1 MARWFPGERF
11 LMRQVERYVMIELLR
26 VFGGLI
32 TISTLLLVFVGVFGE
47 AKKFDLGIWQ
57 ILQIMPFV
65 VPSLMPYTIPATLLL
80 TVCVVYGRMAGDNE
94 IIAVRAA
101 GIHIMHLIWPSLF
114 LAGILSVVAL
124 FLNDQII
131 PWSFA
136 NIERI
141 ITLALEDIIYDKLRT
156 ENQINDRDHGININV
171 AGVKGRTLIRPYI
184 RYKPKGG
191 GESFIMPAREAQIEF
206 DLKNQKFY
214 LSLWG
219 MQGNLAGKNSTFY
232 LEHDRIPQNL
242 PSRSQSAGNRVLRTQ
257 ELVTKIDQQR
267 LQAVNSRQQ
276 QAVEASFA
284 LVRGD
289 FDRLQTSDLMQYQS
303 AVNSA
308 INEINN
314 LRTEYYNRFA
324 MSVSCFFFVLL
335 GSPFAI
341 LMAKKQFLT
350 CFLFCFLPI
359 LTIYYPITMLTQNMS
374 KSGAIDPIWSAW
386 LANLTLMGAGIYYI
400 RRVLVN

>member
-1 MARWFPGERF
+1 M
-11 LMRQVERYVMIELLR
+11 MELLR

-32 TISTLLLVFVGVFGE
+32 TLSTLLLVFVGVFGE

-65 VPSLMPYTIPATLLL
+65 IPSLMPYTIPATLLL

-94 IIAVRAA
+94 IIAIRAA
-101 GIHIMHLIWPSLF
+101 GIHIFHLIWPSFF
-114 LAGILSVVAL
+114 LAGLLSIMAL
-124 FLNDQII
+124 FLTDQII
-131 PWSFA
+131 PWAFT
-136 NIERI
+136 NIEQI
-141 ITLALEDIIYDKLRT
+141 ITLAIEDIILDKLRT
-156 ENQINDRDHGININV
+156 ENQINDRDHGITINV
-171 AGVKGRTLIRPYI
+171 TGVKGKTLIHPTI
-184 RYKPKGG
+184 RYKPRG
-191 GESFIMPAREAQIEF
+191 GEAVVLQATEAQIEF

-242 PSRSQSAGNRVLRTQ
+242 PGRSESAGNRVLRTQ
-257 ELVTKIDQQR
+257 DLVRNIGAQR
-267 LQAVNSRQQ
+267 QHIVTLRQHQAVVAAFSL
-276 QAVEASFA
+276 A
-284 LVRGD
+284 RGD
-289 FDRLQTSDLMQYQS
+289 FDGLQNHDFHALQAT
-303 AVNSA
+303 ANA
-308 INEINN
+308 AANEICS

-359 LTIYYPITMLTQNMS
+359 LTVYYPLAMMTQNMS
-374 KSGAIDPIWSAW
+374 KSGAIDPLWSAW
-386 LANLTLMGAGIYYI
+386 LANATLLVAGCYYI

>member
-1 MARWFPGERF
+1 
-11 LMRQVERYVMIELLR
+11 MRQIERYVMMELLR

-47 AKKFDLGIWQ
+47 AKRFELGIWQ

-94 IIAVRAA
+94 IIAIRAA
-101 GIHIMHLIWPSLF
+101 GIHIYHLIWPSLF
-114 LAGILSVVAL
+114 LAASLSVVAL
-124 FLNDQII
+124 FLTDQII
-131 PWSFA
+131 PWAFT

-141 ITLALEDIIYDKLRT
+141 VTLAIEDIIFDKLRA
-156 ENQINDRDHGININV
+156 ENQINDRDHGITINV
-171 AGVKGRTLIRPYI
+171 TGVKDRTLIHPTI

-191 GESFIMPAREAQIEF
+191 EGGKSVIMQATEAQIEF
-206 DLKNQKFY
+206 DLKNQKFF

-219 MQGNLAGKNSTFY
+219 MQGNLAGKNSTFF

-242 PSRSQSAGNRVLRTQ
+242 PSRANSAGNRVLRTQ
-257 ELVTKIDQQR
+257 DIVRKIDQQR
-267 LQAVNSRQQ
+267 QQIVNSRRH
-276 QAVEASFA
+276 QAVETAFA
-284 LVRGD
+284 LARGD
-289 FDRLQTSDLMQYQS
+289 FDSLM
-303 AVNSA
+303 NSSFKGHENHGNA
-308 INEINN
+308 ARNEINN

-350 CFLFCFLPI
+350 CFLFVFLPI
-359 LTIYYPITMLTQNMS
+359 LTVYYPVAMMTQNMS
-374 KSGAIDPIWSAW
+374 KSGAIDPMWSAW
-386 LANLTLMGAGIYYI
+386 LANATLLVAGLYYI

>member
-1 MARWFPGERF
+1 
-11 LMRQVERYVMIELLR
+11 MRQIERYVMMELLR
-26 VFGGLI
+26 VFVALI

-47 AKKFDLGIWQ
+47 ARKFDLGIWQ

-101 GIHIMHLIWPSLF
+101 GIHIMHLMWPSFF

-124 FLNDQII
+124 FLTDQII
-131 PWSFA
+131 PWAFT

-141 ITLALEDIIYDKLRT
+141 ITLAMEDIIFDKLRT
-156 ENQINDRDHGININV
+156 ENQINDRDHGITINV
-171 AGVKGRTLIRPYI
+171 TGVKGRTLIHPTI

-191 GESFIMPAREAQIEF
+191 ESVIMQATEAQIEF

-219 MQGNLAGKNSTFY
+219 MQGNLAGKNSTFF

-242 PSRSQSAGNRVLRTQ
+242 PSRTESAGNRVLRTQ
-257 ELVTKIDQQR
+257 DLLRKLSTMHSQTQG
-267 LQAVNSRQQ
+267 LRQKQ
-276 QAVEASFA
+276 SIETAFA

-289 FDRLQTSDLMQYQS
+289 FENLQGPGFMAHQAIMN
-303 AVNSA
+303 AVA
-308 INEINN
+308 NEING

-359 LTIYYPITMLTQNMS
+359 LVVYYPIAMMTQNMS
-374 KSGAIDPIWSAW
+374 KSGAIDPLWSAW
-386 LANLTLMGAGIYYI
+386 LANFTLMCAGCYYI